1 MVKRSK
7 ELDYLKGVLILLV
20 ITFHLVW
27 FEQLHPDIKQVV
39 YCFHMP
45 GFLFIAGYLM
55 NVGKAPR
62 DFLRTLLWL
71 AVPYLFM
78 ESGYIVMAS
87 LLPINDHI
95 DCLTSSVF
103 FDRLLLHPLG
113 PPWFLHALMLCEATY
128 YIIIYIIGERSK
140 EQEKTSCPDIS
151 LAPCSTPHAPVCRV
165 ILTGIAYYILA
176 DGLGILSFSSALYF
190 LAGAALRL
198 SGTDFVTFFRPSK
211 LSVVVFFLLACL
223 SYKPTQASMNGA
235 LIAYFAISSLLAWP
249 LLNLP
254 KEQGARSKGQE
265 NTIEEQGARS
275 KGQENTIEEQ
285 GARSKGQENTIEEQG
300 ARSKGQ
306 ENTIE
311 EQGARSKGQ
320 ENTNYQSN
328 PLASCPL
335 PLAPKKRG
343 PLQALLFLGRN
354 SLMLYV
360 FSPIFTVLC
369 KRLVPLLQFDTT
381 GLLFLVISLTIC
393 VAGSLAIA
401 WAMDR
406 TGIARFFFGRKAI
419 MGVPR
424 E

>member
-128 YIIIYIIGERSK
+128 YIIIYIIGAWSK

-151 LAPCSTPHAPVCRV
+151 LAPCPLPHAPVCRV

-198 SGTDFVTFFRPSK
+198 SGTDFVTIFRPSK

-254 KEQGARSKGQE
+254 K
-265 NTIEEQGARS
+265 
-275 KGQENTIEEQ
+275 
-285 GARSKGQENTIEEQG
+285 EQG

-369 KRLVPLLQFDTT
+369 KRLVPFLQFDTT

>member
-128 YIIIYIIGERSK
+128 YIIIYIIGAWSK

-151 LAPCSTPHAPVCRV
+151 LAPCPLPHAPVCRV

-211 LSVVVFFLLACL
+211 
-223 SYKPTQASMNGA
+223 
-235 LIAYFAISSLLAWP
+235 
-249 LLNLP
+249 
-254 KEQGARSKGQE
+254 
-265 NTIEEQGARS
+265 
-275 KGQENTIEEQ
+275 
-285 GARSKGQENTIEEQG
+285 
-300 ARSKGQ
+300 
-306 ENTIE
+306 
-311 EQGARSKGQ
+311 
-320 ENTNYQSN
+320 
-328 PLASCPL
+328 
-335 PLAPKKRG
+335 APAA
-343 PLQALLFLGRN
+343 P
-354 SLMLYV
+354 
-360 FSPIFTVLC
+360 
-369 KRLVPLLQFDTT
+369 
-381 GLLFLVISLTIC
+381 
-393 VAGSLAIA
+393 
-401 WAMDR
+401 
-406 TGIARFFFGRKAI
+406 
-419 MGVPR
+419 
-424 E
+424 

>member
-1 MVKRSK
+1 MRRIP

-113 PPWFLHALMLCEATY
+113 PPWFLHALMLCEAAY

-140 EQEKTSCPDIS
+140 EQEKTFCPDIS
-151 LAPCSTPHAPVCRV
+151 LAPCPTPHAPICRV

-198 SGTDFVTFFRPSK
+198 SGTDFVTFFRPTK

-265 NTIEEQGARS
+265 KEEQGARS
-275 KGQENTIEEQ
+275 KGQE
-285 GARSKGQENTIEEQG
+285 K
-300 ARSKGQ
+300 
-306 ENTIE
+306 E

>member
-1 MVKRSK
+1 MRRIP

-113 PPWFLHALMLCEATY
+113 PPWFLHALMLCEAAY
-128 YIIIYIIGERSK
+128 YIIIYIIGKCSK
-140 EQEKTSCPDIS
+140 EQEKTFCPDIS
-151 LAPCSTPHAPVCRV
+151 LAPCPTPHAPICRV

-198 SGTDFVTFFRPSK
+198 SGTDFVTFFRPTK

-235 LIAYFAISSLLAWP
+235 LIAYFAISSLLSIYKYLPPAPRP
-249 LLNLP
+249 L
-254 KEQGARSKGQE
+254 
-265 NTIEEQGARS
+265 
-275 KGQENTIEEQ
+275 
-285 GARSKGQENTIEEQG
+285 
-300 ARSKGQ
+300 
-306 ENTIE
+306 
-311 EQGARSKGQ
+311 
-320 ENTNYQSN
+320 
-328 PLASCPL
+328 
-335 PLAPKKRG
+335 
-343 PLQALLFLGRN
+343 LLFLGRN
-354 SLMLYV
+354 SLVLYV

-369 KRLVPLLQFDTT
+369 KRLVPYLQFDPT
-381 GLLFLVISLTIC
+381 GLLFLIVSLAFC
-393 VAGSLAIA
+393 VCGSLLVA
-401 WAMDR
+401 WLMDLV
-406 TGIARFFFGRKAI
+406 GISRFFFGRRALN
-419 MGVPR
+419 
-424 E
+424 